1 MTRGDGTSGWQGHP
15 RSAAFVRGFAA
26 LVPVASGV
34 AAAVIFSRI
43 IDPPASAVARVLWWV
58 GCFGLST
65 AVSWVVAGQ
74 ARRLLPLAALLKL
87 SMAFPDKAP
96 SRFSVALRAGTV
108 GNLKARLADVR
119 EHGVDQNAGN
129 AAETILVLA
138 SAMNAHDKGTRGH
151 AERVRA
157 ITEMIGDE
165 LKLEPEAQERLRWS
179 SLLHDV
185 GKVMVSPDILNK
197 AGKLTPDEWNVIHR
211 HPDDGAR
218 IAEPLKDWLG
228 PWGLA
233 IEQHH
238 EKFDGT
244 GYPRKLSGEDI
255 SLGARVVA
263 VADAYEVMTSARSYR
278 EAMSPAEARK
288 ELARSAGSH
297 FDPQIVRAFLNIS
310 IGRLRWIM
318 GPLSWLAQF
327 PFIRM
332 LPSAGGQAAGAAA
345 TGAATLAAG
354 VGLGMVPVQPP
365 VPEGAFA
372 IPAVVVPASGAL
384 GAAGAQGT
392 SAVAPTV
399 GSAAPTAGP
408 GAVAAPPTTRVA
420 AVTPTTRVTV
430 AAPVAPTTT
439 TRPNRPPVAVADRA
453 TTTTGPSK
461 PVKIYVTENDVDP
474 DGNLDD
480 RVEIVAPGTLGKAN
494 GGDGH
499 INYIPT
505 TEVSGV
511 DTIRYRVCDTSG
523 ACSEANVTVII
534 TATTTTTTTTA
545 ASTGSEG

>member
-1 MTRGDGTSGWQGHP
+1 MPGERAQSWRGRP
-15 RSAAFVRGFAA
+15 RFAAFVRGFAA
-26 LVPVASGV
+26 AVPVAAGV
-34 AAAVIFSRI
+34 AAAVVFSRL
-43 IDPPASAVARVLWWV
+43 IDPPVAAVAKVLWWV
-58 GCFGLST
+58 GCFAVSSV
-65 AVSWVVAGQ
+65 VSWVVAGQ

-96 SRFSVALRAGTV
+96 SRYSVALRAGTV

-119 EHGVDQNAGN
+119 EHGIDEDAGS

-157 ITEMIGDE
+157 LTEMLGDE

-185 GKVMVSPDILNK
+185 GKVMVSPEILNK
-197 AGKLTPDEWNVIHR
+197 TGKLTAEEWSVIHR

-244 GYPRKLSGEDI
+244 GYPRKLSGEEI

-288 ELARSAGSH
+288 ELARSAGTH
-297 FDPQIVRAFLNIS
+297 FDPHIVRAFLNIS

-318 GPLSWLAQF
+318 GPLAWLAQF

-332 LPSAGGQAAGAAA
+332 IPSTGGQVAGAAA

-354 VGLGMVPVQPP
+354 VGLGMVPVEPP

-372 IPAVVVPASGAL
+372 IPAVVVPA
-384 GAAGAQGT
+384 AGVVGT
-392 SAVAPTV
+392 EAP
-399 GSAAPTAGP
+399 SGP
-408 GAVAAPPTTRVA
+408 GAHDVTPAIAAATSTTLAAPSTTRVPSA
-420 AVTPTTRVTV
+420 PVPTTRVTV
-430 AAPVAPTTT
+430 IAPTTT
-439 TRPNRPPVAVADRA
+439 TSRPNRPPVAVADSA
-453 TTTTGPSK
+453 ATTTGPSK
-461 PVKIYVTENDVDP
+461 PVKIYVTANDVDP
-474 DGNLDD
+474 DGNLVDD
-480 RVEIVAPGTLGKAN
+480 VVVVVPGKLGKAN
-494 GGDGH
+494 GGDGA
-499 INYIPT
+499 INYIPS

-511 DTIRYRVCDTSG
+511 DVIRYRVCDAG
-523 ACSEANVTVII
+523 GLCSEANVTITI
-534 TATTTTTTTTA
+534 TAPD
-545 ASTGSEG
+545 STEESAVSPVSENSPNG